1 MFVEEVLVRS
11 ISDLGATAPV
21 ASIAPD
27 GRAVLGRSAAG
38 PRGAPA

>member
-11 ISDLGATAPV
+11 INDLGA
-21 ASIAPD
+21 IALIERG

-38 PRGAPA
+38 PRGALA